1 MIRQL
6 NRIPWKGKCT
16 DGVIVFPA
24 KSTPDGGASITN
36 TFFNGSK
43 ALYCCGTPVALGSS
57 LRCPAHSDNGGE
69 PFEVANGKVIT
80 GRGLLENFT
89 PLTNTSSSIGNS
101 TSNGTVTEKPK
112 CNSCHETAIGA
123 GVGVPLGCLALLFLV
138 WALLERRRTARLR
151 RALSTP
157 TVTTALASRQ
167 AGPSELS
174 DPSSKGQPVV
184 ELEGAR
190 PELDGG
196 GPIRV

>member
-1 MIRQL
+1 M
-6 NRIPWKGKCT
+6 
-16 DGVIVFPA
+16 FH
-24 KSTPDGGASITN
+24 
-36 TFFNGSK
+36 NGSTS
-43 ALYCCGTPVALGSS
+43 LYCCGTPIAVGSS
-57 LRCPAHSDNGGE
+57 LVCPAESDNGGE
-69 PFEVANGKVIT
+69 PFEVGIGKVIT
-80 GRGLLENFT
+80 GRGLLENV
-89 PLTNTSSSIGNS
+89 PSLTDTSSSTGNG
-101 TSNGTVTEKPK
+101 TSNGTVTEKPT

-157 TVTTALASRQ
+157 TIMNVSAPRQ

-174 DPSSKGQPVV
+174 GPSNKGQPMV

-196 GPIRV
+196 GSVRV